1 MLSIT
6 IYPVDFK
13 TKEQL
18 LAYLDLYNTTKK
30 ADGTELKSSEK
41 IIYTDV
47 SSLVSE
53 SLSTLVN
60 VISIVLICFASISLV
75 VSSVMIG
82 IIIYVSVLERT
93 KEIGILRSVGARKK
107 DVGRLFK
114 MESLAIGFIA
124 GVLGVALTYL
134 ISIPINI
141 GINLA
146 FPGYAIGNIAAL
158 NPLYALLLI
167 VISSLLTYVAGLS
180 PSKSA
185 AKRNPVKCLRT
196 E

>member
-1 MLSIT
+1 M
-6 IYPVDFK
+6 
-13 TKEQL
+13 
-18 LAYLDLYNTTKK
+18 
-30 ADGTELKSSEK
+30 KSSEK

-47 SSLVSE
+47 SALVSE

-158 NPLYALLLI
+158 NPLYAMLLI
-167 VISSLLTYVAGLS
+167 VVSSLLTYVAGLS